1 MRDFLKIYNEWVN
14 SDYLSL
20 GEKEELLNLKDNEEE
35 IKDRF
40 YDDLKF
46 GTAGLRGK
54 LGIGTNRM
62 NIYTV
67 GRASQGL
74 ANFIESKGEE
84 AKKRGVAIAYDVRY
98 FSKEFSEL
106 AARILANKGIKVYL
120 HDDITATPILSYS
133 VRELNAI
140 SGIVITASHNP
151 RDYNGY
157 KVYWKEGSQIMANIA
172 DGITTE
178 IEKLDYFSDVNL
190 MDLKEAVE
198 KELIEFIGKDIKEKY
213 KKEVLDLAIKDNIDK
228 DINIIYTP
236 LNGTGNKPVRE
247 VLKRRGF
254 KNVFVVPEQEH
265 PDPDFSTV
273 GYPNPEDTKAFKL
286 SEKLG
291 KEKNADLL
299 IATDPDCDRLA
310 VEVKNDAGSYIALT
324 GNQTGALLINYI
336 LESRKEENKLP
347 EKGFIVKSVV
357 TGNLG
362 KSISEKYG
370 IDTYEALTGFKN
382 ICGKENELLEKGAGE
397 FIFGYEESIGFLAGT
412 FVRDKDGVIAAMLLA
427 EAAAFYKTK
436 NKTLLDVIQDIYDEH
451 GYQLEKNY
459 SMILEGIE
467 GKKRIEKIMEYY
479 RENYPE
485 RIDDMK
491 LIKYADYLENK
502 EVDIKKG
509 KEKKSEIPTSNVL
522 RFWFDDGSWYAVRPS
537 GTEPKIKIYIYSK
550 DKDKK
555 KSEQKLDKINSKIKE
570 IFDMV

>member
-1 MRDFLKIYNEWVN
+1 
-14 SDYLSL
+14 
-20 GEKEELLNLKDNEEE
+20 
-35 IKDRF
+35 
-40 YDDLKF
+40 
-46 GTAGLRGK
+46 
-54 LGIGTNRM
+54 M
-62 NIYTV
+62 N
-67 GRASQGL
+67 
-74 ANFIESKGEE
+74 
-84 AKKRGVAIAYDVRY
+84 
-98 FSKEFSEL
+98 
-106 AARILANKGIKVYL
+106 
-120 HDDITATPILSYS
+120 
-133 VRELNAI
+133 
-140 SGIVITASHNP
+140 
-151 RDYNGY
+151 
-157 KVYWKEGSQIMANIA
+157 
-172 DGITTE
+172 
-178 IEKLDYFSDVNL
+178 
-190 MDLKEAVE
+190 LKEAVD
-198 KELIEFIGKDIKEKY
+198 KGLIEYIGQDIKEKY
-213 KKEVLDLAIKDNIDK
+213 KKEVLNLAIKENIDK
-228 DINIIYTP
+228 NINIIYTP
-236 LNGTGNKPVRE
+236 LNGTGNKPVRD

-286 SEKLG
+286 SEELG
-291 KEKNADLL
+291 KEKNADIL

-310 VEVKNDAGSYIALT
+310 VEVKNQEGKYIALT
-324 GNQTGALLINYI
+324 GNQTGAVLINYI

-362 KSISEKYG
+362 KSIGEKYG

-397 FIFGYEESIGFLAGT
+397 FIFGYEESIGFVAGT

-451 GYQLEKNY
+451 GYQLENNY

-467 GKKRIEKIMEYY
+467 GKKRIERIMEYY

-485 RIDDMK
+485 RIEDMK

-502 EVDIKKG
+502 EVDVKTG
-509 KEKKSEIPTSNVL
+509 KEEKSEIPTSNVL
-522 RFWFDDGSWYAVRPS
+522 RFWFDDGSWYSIRPS

-550 DKDKK
+550 DKDRKR
-555 KSEQKLDKINSKIKE
+555 SEQKLDQINSKIKE

>member
-1 MRDFLKIYNEWVN
+1 MRDFLKIYNEWLN
-14 SDYLSL
+14 SDQLSQK
-20 GEKEELLNLKDNEEE
+20 EKEELLNLKDNQEE
-35 IKDRF
+35 IQDRF
-40 YDDLKF
+40 YEDLKF

-54 LGIGTNRM
+54 LGMGTNRM
-62 NIYTV
+62 NVFTV

-74 ANFIESKGEE
+74 ANFIESKGDE

-151 RDYNGY
+151 REYNGY
-157 KVYWKEGSQIMANIA
+157 KVYWEEGSQIMADIA
-172 DGITTE
+172 EAITSE
-178 IEKLDYFSDVNL
+178 IEKLDYFKDIDPMN
-190 MDLKEAVE
+190 LKEAVD
-198 KELIEFIGKDIKEKY
+198 KGLIEYIGQDIKEKY
-213 KKEVLDLAIKDNIDK
+213 KKEVLNLAIKENIDK
-228 DINIIYTP
+228 NINIIYTP
-236 LNGTGNKPVRE
+236 LNGTGNKPVRD

-286 SEKLG
+286 SEELG
-291 KEKNADLL
+291 KEKNADIL

-310 VEVKNDAGSYIALT
+310 VEVKNQEGKYIALT
-324 GNQTGALLINYI
+324 GNQTGAVLINYI

-362 KSISEKYG
+362 KSIGEKYG

-397 FIFGYEESIGFLAGT
+397 FIFGYEESIGFVAGT

-451 GYQLEKNY
+451 GYQLENNY

-467 GKKRIEKIMEYY
+467 GKKRIERIMEYY

-485 RIDDMK
+485 RIEDMK

-502 EVDIKKG
+502 EVDVKTG
-509 KEKKSEIPTSNVL
+509 KEEKSEIPTSNVL
-522 RFWFDDGSWYAVRPS
+522 RFWFDDGSWYSIRPS

-550 DKDKK
+550 DKDRKR
-555 KSEQKLDKINSKIKE
+555 SEQKLDQINSKIKE

>member
-1 MRDFLKIYNEWVN
+1 MRDFLKIYNEWLN
-14 SDYLSL
+14 SDQLSQK
-20 GEKEELLNLKDNEEE
+20 EKEELLNLKDNQEE
-35 IKDRF
+35 IQDRF
-40 YDDLKF
+40 YEDLKF

-54 LGIGTNRM
+54 LGMGTNRM
-62 NIYTV
+62 NVFTV

-74 ANFIESKGEE
+74 ANFIESKGDE

-151 RDYNGY
+151 REYNGY
-157 KVYWKEGSQIMANIA
+157 KVYWEEGSQIMADIA
-172 DGITTE
+172 EAITSE
-178 IEKLDYFSDVNL
+178 IEKLDYFKDINP
-190 MDLKEAVE
+190 MNLKEAVD
-198 KELIEFIGKDIKEKY
+198 KGLIEYIGQDIKEKY
-213 KKEVLDLAIKDNIDK
+213 KKEVLNLAIKENIDK
-228 DINIIYTP
+228 NINIIYTP
-236 LNGTGNKPVRE
+236 LNGTGNKPVRD

-286 SEKLG
+286 SEELG
-291 KEKNADLL
+291 KEKNADIL

-310 VEVKNDAGSYIALT
+310 VEVKNQEGKYIALT
-324 GNQTGALLINYI
+324 GNQTGAVLINYI

-362 KSISEKYG
+362 KSIGEKYG

-397 FIFGYEESIGFLAGT
+397 FIFGYEESIGFVAGT

-451 GYQLEKNY
+451 GYQLENNY

-467 GKKRIEKIMEYY
+467 GKKRIERIMEYY

-485 RIDDMK
+485 RIEDMK

-502 EVDIKKG
+502 EVDVKTG
-509 KEKKSEIPTSNVL
+509 KEEKSEIPTSNVL
-522 RFWFDDGSWYAVRPS
+522 RFWFDDGSWYSIRPS

-550 DKDKK
+550 DKDRKR
-555 KSEQKLDKINSKIKE
+555 SEQKLDQINSKIKE

>member
-1 MRDFLKIYNEWVN
+1 MRDFLKIYNEWLN
-14 SDYLSL
+14 SDQLSQK
-20 GEKEELLNLKDNEEE
+20 EKEELLNLKDNQEE
-35 IKDRF
+35 IQDRF
-40 YDDLKF
+40 YEDLKF

-54 LGIGTNRM
+54 LGMGTNRM
-62 NIYTV
+62 NVFTV

-74 ANFIESKGEE
+74 ANFIESKGDE

-151 RDYNGY
+151 REYNGY
-157 KVYWKEGSQIMANIA
+157 KVYWEEGSQIMADIA
-172 DGITTE
+172 EAITSE
-178 IEKLDYFSDVNL
+178 IEKLDYFKDINP
-190 MDLKEAVE
+190 MNLKEAVD
-198 KELIEFIGKDIKEKY
+198 KGLIEYIGQDIKEKY
-213 KKEVLDLAIKDNIDK
+213 KKEVLNLAIKENIDK
-228 DINIIYTP
+228 NINIIYTP
-236 LNGTGNKPVRE
+236 LNGTGNKPVRD

-286 SEKLG
+286 SEELG
-291 KEKNADLL
+291 KEKNADIL

-310 VEVKNDAGSYIALT
+310 VEVKNQEGKYIALT
-324 GNQTGALLINYI
+324 GNQTGAVLINYI

-362 KSISEKYG
+362 KSIGEKYG

-397 FIFGYEESIGFLAGT
+397 FIFGYEESIGFVAGT

-436 NKTLLDVIQDIYDEH
+436 NKTLLDVIQDIYDE
-451 GYQLEKNY
+451 
-459 SMILEGIE
+459 
-467 GKKRIEKIMEYY
+467 GKKRIERIMEYY

-485 RIDDMK
+485 RIEDMK

-502 EVDIKKG
+502 EVDVKTG
-509 KEKKSEIPTSNVL
+509 KEEKSEIPTSNVL
-522 RFWFDDGSWYAVRPS
+522 RFWFDDGSWYSIRPS

-550 DKDKK
+550 DKDRKR
-555 KSEQKLDKINSKIKE
+555 SEQKLDQINSKIKE

>member
-1 MRDFLKIYNEWVN
+1 MRDFLKLYNEWIE
-14 SDYLSL
+14 SDQLSL
-20 GEKEELLNLKDNEEE
+20 KEKEELLDIKDNEQE

-54 LGIGTNRM
+54 LGMGTNRM
-62 NIYTV
+62 NVYTV

-74 ANFIESKGEE
+74 ANFIEKQGEE

-140 SGIVITASHNP
+140 SGIVVTASHNP

-157 KVYWKEGSQIMANIA
+157 KVYWKEGSQIMADIA
-172 DGITTE
+172 DGITSE
-178 IEKLDYFSDVNL
+178 IETLDYFSDV
-190 MDLKEAVE
+190 K
-198 KELIEFIGKDIKEKY
+198 LIELEDGVQKGLIEYIGHDIKEKY
-213 KKEVLDLAIKDNIDK
+213 KKEVLNLAIKDNIDK
-228 DINIIYTP
+228 NINIIYTP

-247 VLKRRGF
+247 VLERRGF

-286 SEKLG
+286 SEVLG

-310 VEVKNDAGSYIALT
+310 VEVKNNNGEYVPLT

-347 EKGFIVKSVV
+347 NKGFIVKSVV

-362 KSISEKYG
+362 KSIGESYG

-382 ICGKENELLEKGAGE
+382 ICGKENELLENGAGE
-397 FIFGYEESIGFLAGT
+397 FIFGYEESIGFVAGT
-412 FVRDKDGVIAAMLLA
+412 FVRDKDGVIAAMLLS
-427 EAAAFYKTK
+427 EAAAYYKTK
-436 NKTLLDVIQDIYDEH
+436 HKSLLDVLQDIYSNH
-451 GYQLEKNY
+451 GYQLENNY
-459 SMILEGIE
+459 SMILEGLE
-467 GKKRIEKIMEYY
+467 GQKRIERIMEYY

-485 RIDDMK
+485 RIDGLK
-491 LIKYADYLENK
+491 LIKYADYLDNK
-502 EVDIKKG
+502 EVDIENG
-509 KEKKSEIPTSNVL
+509 KESLSEIPKSNVL
-522 RFWFDDGSWYAVRPS
+522 RFWFNDGSWYAIRPS

-550 DKDKK
+550 DDDKE
-555 KSEQKLDKINSKIKE
+555 KSEKKLELINSKIKE

>member
-1 MRDFLKIYNEWVN
+1 MRDYLKYYNNWVS
-14 SDYLSL
+14 SDQLSL
-20 GEKEELLNLKDNEEE
+20 KEKEELLDIKDNEEE
-35 IKDRF
+35 IRDRF

-54 LGIGTNRM
+54 LGMGTNRM
-62 NIYTV
+62 NLYTV

-74 ANFIESKGEE
+74 ANFIEKQGEE
-84 AKKRGVAIAYDVRY
+84 AKNRGVAIAFDVRY

-140 SGIVITASHNP
+140 SGIVVTASHNP

-157 KVYWKEGSQIMANIA
+157 KVYWKEGSQIMSDIA
-172 DGITTE
+172 EGITSE
-178 IEKLDYFSDVNL
+178 IEKLNYFEDVNP
-190 MDLKEAVE
+190 MNLKEAISE
-198 KELIEFIGKDIKEKY
+198 GLIEYIGHDIKEKY
-213 KKEVLDLAIKDNIDK
+213 KKEVLNLAIKDNIDK
-228 DINIIYTP
+228 EINIIYTP

-247 VLKRRGF
+247 VLERRGF
-254 KNVFVVPEQEH
+254 KNVYVVPEQEH
-265 PDPDFSTV
+265 PDPDFTTV

-291 KEKNADLL
+291 REKSADLL

-310 VEVKNDAGSYIALT
+310 VEVKNEKGDYIPLT

-362 KSISEKYG
+362 KSIGESYG

-397 FIFGYEESIGFLAGT
+397 FIFGYEESIGFVAGT

-436 NKTLLDVIQDIYDEH
+436 NKTLLDVIQDIYNEH
-451 GYQLEKNY
+451 GYQLENNY
-459 SMILEGIE
+459 SMVLEGIE

-485 RIDDMK
+485 RIEDMK
-491 LIKYADYLENK
+491 LVKYADYLENK
-502 EVDIKKG
+502 EIDITTG
-509 KEKKSEIPTSNVL
+509 KESKSEIPTSNVL
-522 RFWFDDGSWYAVRPS
+522 RFWFDDGSWYAIRPS

-550 DKDKK
+550 DKNKETSEKK
-555 KSEQKLDKINSKIKE
+555 LKQINSKIKE

>member
-1 MRDFLKIYNEWVN
+1 MRDYLKIYNEWVN
-14 SDYLSL
+14 SEVLSL
-20 GEKEELLNLKDNEEE
+20 KEKEELLKLKNNEEE

-54 LGIGTNRM
+54 LGMGTNRM

-74 ANFIESKGEE
+74 ANYIDKQGEE
-84 AKKRGVAIAYDVRY
+84 AKKRGVAIAFDVRY

-133 VRELNAI
+133 VRELKTI

-157 KVYWKEGSQIMANIA
+157 KVYWKEGSQIMADIA
-172 DGITTE
+172 DGITNE
-178 IEKLDYFSDVNL
+178 IEKLDYFNDVHL
-190 MDLKEAVE
+190 MDLQKALDEGLV
-198 KELIEFIGKDIKEKY
+198 KYIGKDIKESY
-213 KKEVLDLAIKDNIDK
+213 KKEVLNLAIKNNIDK
-228 DINIIYTP
+228 NINIIYTP
-236 LNGTGNKPVRE
+236 LNGTGNKPVRD
-247 VLKRRGF
+247 VLNRRGF
-254 KNVFVVPEQEH
+254 KNVFVVPEQEY

-273 GYPNPEDTKAFKL
+273 GYPNPEDINAFKL

-291 KEKNADLL
+291 KEKNADIL

-310 VEVKNDAGSYIALT
+310 VEIKNNENDYIALT

-336 LESRKEENKLP
+336 LESKKDENILP

-362 KSISEKYG
+362 KSIGEKYG
-370 IDTYEALTGFKN
+370 IETYEALTGFKN
-382 ICGKENELLEKGAGE
+382 ICGKENELLNNGAGE
-397 FIFGYEESIGFLAGT
+397 FIFGYEESIGFISGT

-427 EAAAFYKTK
+427 EAAAYYKTK
-436 NKTLLDVIQDIYDEH
+436 NKTLLDVIEDIYLEH
-451 GYQLEKNY
+451 GYQLENNY

-467 GKKRIEKIMEYY
+467 GKKRIERIMEYY
-479 RENYPE
+479 RNNYPE
-485 RIDDMK
+485 RIEDMK
-491 LIKYADYLENK
+491 LLKYADYLENK
-502 EVDIKKG
+502 EVDVKTG
-509 KEKKSEIPTSNVL
+509 KERKSNIPKSNVL
-522 RFWFDDGSWYAVRPS
+522 RFWFDDGSWYAIRPS

-550 DKDKK
+550 DKNRE
-555 KSEQKLDKINSKIKE
+555 KSEEKLKQINSKIKE